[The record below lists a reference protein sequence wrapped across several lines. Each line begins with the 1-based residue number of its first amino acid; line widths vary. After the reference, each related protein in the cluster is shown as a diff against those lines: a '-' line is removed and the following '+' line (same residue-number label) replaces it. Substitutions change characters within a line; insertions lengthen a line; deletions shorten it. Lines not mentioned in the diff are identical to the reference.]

1 MLTSASSHDAVRG
14 RVGEGA
20 VDVGFV
26 DDTEQGAAVP
36 GGQLVPVLE
45 PPSIHLMW
53 GFWREGHEMS
63 GLSGSQC
70 SAASESPDA
79 ARTDR
84 EPWDDRLQVDSPALR
99 FCPHRAE
106 SGLQPGDAAPRQPQV
121 AVLAH
126 LQREG
131 RRRVVADDS
140 INGAIQQSIP
150 ESILVLTAADRRTAL
165 ELTRSVRNLLC
176 GERQVVRAGFNGDAN
191 AVGFGLTDVG
201 ERVRI
206 GEMNDCLLYTSP
218 SPRDS

>member
-1 MLTSASSHDAVRG
+1 MTVCKSIPRRCASVHTA
-14 RVGEGA
+14 
-20 VDVGFV
+20 
-26 DDTEQGAAVP
+26 
-36 GGQLVPVLE
+36 LNPVCNPAM
-45 PPSIHLMW
+45 PPH
-53 GFWREGHEMS
+53 
-63 GLSGSQC
+63 
-70 SAASESPDA
+70 ASP
-79 ARTDR
+79 
-84 EPWDDRLQVDSPALR
+84 R
-99 FCPHRAE
+99 F
-106 SGLQPGDAAPRQPQV
+106 

-206 GEMNDCLLYTSP
+206 GEMNDVSTPARP
-218 SPRDS
+218 SARFDDRRDG